1 MGHNHK
7 MMCFVYYLIKTAENN
22 ECRHH
27 TDNQCAHVKTSGWG
41 NRYLTVF
48 NNIISEYRGRVN
60 KTELI
65 KNAYVILN
73 QI

>member
-1 MGHNHK
+1 MSFHHEFSN
-7 MMCFVYYLIKTAENN
+7 TAS
-22 ECRHH
+22 
-27 TDNQCAHVKTSGWG
+27 KII
-41 NRYLTVF
+41 VF
-48 NNIISEYRGRVN
+48 NNVISEYQVSVN